1 MATKVYLEVGS
12 TKTFACAVD
21 WPGWCRS
28 GKGEHAALEVLGE
41 YADRYRPVL
50 DAAGVARPRGA
61 TTFDVVERLRGG
73 GATDFGAL
81 SSPCALDDRPLTAA
95 DARRLA
101 AIVEAS
107 WSLLDATAASAP
119 ATLRKGPRGGG
130 RDRDAIV
137 EHVAGAEEAYVRK
150 VGLKLPH
157 AAVEEVRAAFVEALT
172 AARDPYPDPEAMGR
186 AKPWPWRYAARR
198 VAWHVLDHAWE
209 IEDKSN

>member
-1 MATKVYLEVGS
+1 MAIKVYLEVGT

-28 GKGEHAALEVLGE
+28 GKGEDAALETLVQYGE
-41 YADRYRPVL
+41 RYRPVL
-50 DAAGVARPRGA
+50 DAAGVPWPRGA
-61 TTFDVVERLRGG
+61 TNVDVVERLRGG

-81 SSPCALDDRPLTAA
+81 GSPCALDDRPLTAA

-107 WSLLDATAASAP
+107 WSLLDAVAASAP
-119 ATLRKGPRGGG
+119 AALRMGPGGGG

-137 EHVAGAEEAYVRK
+137 EHVAEAEGSYVRK
-150 VGLKLPH
+150 VGLKLRNPT
-157 AAVEEVRAAFVEALT
+157 VDEVRAAFADALR
-172 AARDPYPDPEAMGR
+172 AARDPYPDPEVLGR
-186 AKPWPWRYAARR
+186 TKPWPWRYAARR

-209 IEDKSN
+209 IEDKSD